1 MIQDVNLIKEKF
13 NKLMDNDKTVESLIL
28 ISKDGLPI
36 SSTLSMEEEEKIAAL
51 SASLVMLGERAI
63 EDFKKG
69 EFEEIFARGKEGY
82 IFIYNI
88 SQNIALLGILNNEAK
103 LGLIRLEF
111 KNLVNDLKQIV
122 GNL

>member
-13 NKLMDNDKTVESLIL
+13 NKLLENDKTVESLIL

-69 EFEEIFARGKEGY
+69 SFEEIFAKGKDGY

-103 LGLIRLEF
+103 LGLIRLEL
-111 KNLVNDLKQIV
+111 KNLVNDLKEIL
-122 GNL
+122 GSF

>member
-13 NKLMDNDKTVESLIL
+13 NKLMENDKTVESLIL

-69 EFEEIFARGKEGY
+69 EFEEIFARGNEGY

-88 SQNIALLGILNNEAK
+88 SQNIALLGILTNEAK

-122 GNL
+122 GNF

>member
-13 NKLMDNDKTVESLIL
+13 NKLLENDKTIESLIL

-69 EFEEIFARGKEGY
+69 EFEEIFAKGKDGY
-82 IFIYNI
+82 IFIYNL
-88 SQNIALLGILNNEAK
+88 SPNIALLGILNNEAK
-103 LGLIRLEF
+103 LGLIRLELR
-111 KNLVNDLKQIV
+111 NLVNDLKEII
-122 GNL
+122 GTF

>member
-13 NKLMDNDKTVESLIL
+13 NKLMENDKTVESLIL

-69 EFEEIFARGKEGY
+69 EFEEIFARGNEGY

-88 SQNIALLGILNNEAK
+88 SQNIALLGILTNEAK

-122 GNL
+122 G

>member
-13 NKLMDNDKTVESLIL
+13 NKLLENDKTVESLIL

-69 EFEEIFARGKEGY
+69 EFEEIFAKGKDGY
-82 IFIYNI
+82 IFIYNL
-88 SQNIALLGILNNEAK
+88 SPNIALLGILNNEAK
-103 LGLIRLEF
+103 LGLIRLELR
-111 KNLVNDLKQIV
+111 NLVNDLKEII
-122 GNL
+122 GTF

>member
-13 NKLMDNDKTVESLIL
+13 NKLMENDKTVESLIL

-69 EFEEIFARGKEGY
+69 EFEEIFARGNEGY

-88 SQNIALLGILNNEAK
+88 SQNIALLGILTNEAK

>member
-13 NKLMDNDKTVESLIL
+13 NRLLENDKTVESLIL

-69 EFEEIFARGKEGY
+69 EFEEIFAKGKDGY
-82 IFIYNI
+82 IFIYNL
-88 SQNIALLGILNNEAK
+88 SPNIALLGILNNEAK
-103 LGLIRLEF
+103 LGLIRLELR
-111 KNLVNDLKQIV
+111 NLVNDLKEII
-122 GNL
+122 GTL

>member
-13 NKLMDNDKTVESLIL
+13 NKLLENDKTVESLIL

-69 EFEEIFARGKEGY
+69 EFEEIFAKGKDGY

-88 SQNIALLGILNNEAK
+88 SPNIALLGILNNEAK
-103 LGLIRLEF
+103 LGLIRLELR
-111 KNLVNDLKQIV
+111 NLVNDLREIV
-122 GNL
+122 GTF

>member
-13 NKLMDNDKTVESLIL
+13 NRLLENDKTVESLIL

-69 EFEEIFARGKEGY
+69 EFEEIFAKGKDGY

-88 SQNIALLGILNNEAK
+88 SPNIALLGILNNEAK
-103 LGLIRLEF
+103 LGLIRLELR
-111 KNLVNDLKQIV
+111 NLVNDLKEII
-122 GNL
+122 GTF

>member
-13 NKLMDNDKTVESLIL
+13 NKLLENDKSVESLIL

-69 EFEEIFARGKEGY
+69 EFEEIFAKGKDGY
-82 IFIYNI
+82 IFIYNL
-88 SQNIALLGILNNEAK
+88 SPNIALLGILNNEAK
-103 LGLIRLEF
+103 LGLIRLELR
-111 KNLVNDLKQIV
+111 NLVNDLKEII
-122 GNL
+122 GTF

>member
-13 NKLMDNDKTVESLIL
+13 NKLMENDKTVESLIL

-69 EFEEIFARGKEGY
+69 EFEEIFARGNEGY

>member
-13 NKLMDNDKTVESLIL
+13 NKLMENDKTVESLIL

-36 SSTLSMEEEEKIAAL
+36 SSTLSMEEEEKISAL

-69 EFEEIFARGKEGY
+69 EFEEIFARGREGY

-88 SQNIALLGILNNEAK
+88 SPNIALLGILNNEAK

-111 KNLVNDLKQIV
+111 KNLVNDLKEIV

>member
-13 NKLMDNDKTVESLIL
+13 NKLMENDKTVESLIL

-122 GNL
+122 GNF

>member
-13 NKLMDNDKTVESLIL
+13 NKLLENDKTVESLIL

-63 EDFKKG
+63 EDFRKG
-69 EFEEIFARGKEGY
+69 EFEEIFAKGKDGY

-88 SQNIALLGILNNEAK
+88 SPNIALLGILNNEAK
-103 LGLIRLEF
+103 LGLIRLELR
-111 KNLVNDLKQIV
+111 NLVNDLREIV
-122 GNL
+122 GTF

>member
-13 NKLMDNDKTVESLIL
+13 NKLMENDKTVESLIL

>member
-1 MIQDVNLIKEKF
+1 MIQDISIIKEKF
-13 NKLMDNDKTVESLIL
+13 NKLLENDKTVESLIL

-36 SSTLSMEEEEKIAAL
+36 SSTLPMEEEEKIAAL

-69 EFEEIFARGKEGY
+69 AFEEIFAKGKDGY

-88 SQNIALLGILNNEAK
+88 SPNIALLGILNNEAK
-103 LGLIRLEF
+103 LGLIRLEL
-111 KNLVNDLKQIV
+111 KNLVNDLKEIV
-122 GNL
+122 GTF